1 MCLFIFSIHFILTST
16 HPIYSTFAL
25 GNNDSPTT
33 TKTMMTKSVNFVEH
47 LQCIKCYN
55 FLSSSPSTSASLP
68 IQTKYVFFFLN
79 EEIHFLKKV
88 SLFLAALGLCSC
100 TQVFSSWDEWG
111 LQVAVLRL
119 LTVVASLVVEHGR

>member
-33 TKTMMTKSVNFVEH
+33 TKTMINQLILLSICSVSNATTS
-47 LQCIKCYN
+47 
-55 FLSSSPSTSASLP
+55 FLPLLPPVLLFPYRPSMS
-68 IQTKYVFFFLN
+68 FFFLN
-79 EEIHFLKKV
+79 KEIHFFKKAY
-88 SLFLAALGLCSC
+88 LFLAALGLCC
-100 TQVFSSWDEWG
+100 CAQVFSSWDEWG

>member
-79 EEIHFLKKV
+79 EEILFLKKV
-88 SLFLAALGLCSC
+88 YLFLAALGLCCC